1 MPIRFTINTAKIL
14 EGLVWIASKRPGVG
28 FHCSLKTL
36 FYADK
41 DHLQT
46 YGRPIFGDSYIK
58 MSFGPVGSV
67 AYDLLKRD
75 DFLPSEVFQAVSGA
89 LTVRR
94 AGNIP
99 QVRANRPPALDVFS
113 GTDIECLER
122 ALARCEEMGF
132 GGRCDA
138 THQERAWI
146 EAAMHGEMDYARII
160 DDDVPHREELIAH
173 LTEAGPCIAL

>member
-14 EGLVWIASKRPGVG
+14 EGLVWIATKRPGID

-41 DHLQT
+41 EHLQT
-46 YGRPIFGDSYIK
+46 YGRPIFGDTYIK
-58 MSFGPVGSV
+58 MIYGPVGSA
-67 AYDLLKRD
+67 AYDLLKRGE
-75 DFLPSEVFQAVSGA
+75 FLPPYVLKAVGEA
-89 LTVRR
+89 LTVRL
-94 AGNIP
+94 AGSIP
-99 QVRANRPPALDVFS
+99 QVRANRPPAMDVFS
-113 GTDIECLER
+113 GTDVECLER
-122 ALARCEEMGF
+122 ALARCEGMGF
-132 GGRCDA
+132 DGRCDA

-160 DDDVPHREELIAH
+160 DDDVPHRDELIAH